1 MSKEKTL
8 KELRTQMEALEAEVR
23 AENGSAVEIREVEE
37 NQEEMEMRGVEQF
50 IKGNTFAPEVRAM
63 TAVSGS
69 AGAITV
75 PVNLS
80 NQIIEKLVE
89 QAALF
94 GRAKSFAPVSGNLE
108 ILRESNI
115 NSATFIG
122 EMPSQAEQDALKSDF
137 SFDKVVLEQ
146 RRAATAIELSQQLVN
161 DSGINVIEYA
171 TGVMT
176 RRLAREMDKSV
187 LTGVKTN
194 KQFEG
199 ILTVNTTTFPAIL
212 PVAPVAANAVDAVLL
227 DALLDLTLSINPEYL
242 DGAVFVVGRPM
253 FNKIAKL
260 KDANG
265 QYHLVKD
272 VVNGKPAYRL
282 FGHEVLIQENMPAL
296 ATGAITVAFVNFGVA
311 YATMIKRGAQFK
323 RISDDT
329 TQALRGSHLLMLD
342 IYADGKI
349 INENAIRFLKQA

>member
-1 MSKEKTL
+1 MEIIDEPNITLTEEPKMSKEKTL
-8 KELRTQMEALEAEVR
+8 KELRAQMEALEAEVR
-23 AENGSAVEIREVEE
+23 AEVGNTVEVREIEE
-37 NQEEMEMRGVEQF
+37 SQEDIEMRGVEQF
-50 IKGNTFAPEVRAM
+50 IKGNIMAPEVRTM
-63 TAVSGS
+63 TTTTGS
-69 AGAITV
+69 ITV

-89 QAALF
+89 QAQLF
-94 GRAKSFAPVSGNLE
+94 GRAKSFSPVSGNLE
-108 ILRESNI
+108 ILREQTI
-115 NSATFIG
+115 GGATFIG
-122 EMPSQAEQDALKSDF
+122 EMENAAMSDF
-137 SFDKVVLEQ
+137 TFDKVVLEQ

-265 QYHLVKD
+265 QYHLVKRR
-272 VVNGKPAYRL
+272 Y
-282 FGHEVLIQENMPAL
+282 QW
-296 ATGAITVAFVNFGVA
+296 
-311 YATMIKRGAQFK
+311 
-323 RISDDT
+323 
-329 TQALRGSHLLMLD
+329 QASLPYFRS
-342 IYADGKI
+342 
-349 INENAIRFLKQA
+349 